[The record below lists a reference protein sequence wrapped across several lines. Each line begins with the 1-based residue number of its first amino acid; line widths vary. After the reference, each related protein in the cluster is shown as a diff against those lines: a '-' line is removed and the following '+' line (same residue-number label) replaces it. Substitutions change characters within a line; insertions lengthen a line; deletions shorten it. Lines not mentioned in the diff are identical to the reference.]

1 MNENDSNRSLS
12 ERLGVTVPVWS
23 APMATDLPPEFV
35 AAVSESGGLGVVPAD
50 DVADPKTYL
59 EALRKGTDKPF
70 AVALRAPD
78 VKVFPLTKECS
89 WRWARVFV
97 ERYREAIELSGA
109 GWTEASLAD
118 AFLEFDPLQS
128 FEERFRFWL
137 EARPAAMISTFG
149 AFREPEEDALRVAGV
164 LNVATATTLREA
176 KVARAA
182 RVDAI
187 VVQGAEAGGPR
198 WSSVD
203 TGAAAVGLMSL
214 LPHVK
219 RATGL
224 PLIAAGG
231 IVTPEQVRA
240 AKVLGAD
247 ACLVGSAFLTTEE
260 ARADGFYQWA
270 ATESSPAD
278 YVYGP
283 FEGTTDGWYLRND
296 FVSGLAKELT
306 GADRPPAGLFEP
318 WTAQLRKRL
327 MAVGEGAAVALS
339 FGQAA
344 GRVPYVRVAD
354 VVRSLSA

>member
-78 VKVFPLTKECS
+78 VKAFPLTKECS

-278 YVYGP
+278 YMYGP

-296 FVSGLAKELT
+296 FVSGLAKEMAC
-306 GADRPPAGLFEP
+306 ADRPPAGLFEP

-327 MAVGEGAAVALS
+327 MAKGEGAAVALS

>member
-70 AVALRAPD
+70 AVAFRAPD
-78 VKVFPLTKECS
+78 VKAFPLTKECS

-231 IVTPEQVRA
+231 IVTPEQARA

-247 ACLVGSAFLTTEE
+247 ACLVGSAF
-260 ARADGFYQWA
+260 
-270 ATESSPAD
+270 
-278 YVYGP
+278 
-283 FEGTTDGWYLRND
+283 
-296 FVSGLAKELT
+296 
-306 GADRPPAGLFEP
+306 
-318 WTAQLRKRL
+318 
-327 MAVGEGAAVALS
+327 
-339 FGQAA
+339 
-344 GRVPYVRVAD
+344 
-354 VVRSLSA
+354 

>member
-1 MNENDSNRSLS
+1 
-12 ERLGVTVPVWS
+12 
-23 APMATDLPPEFV
+23 
-35 AAVSESGGLGVVPAD
+35 
-50 DVADPKTYL
+50 
-59 EALRKGTDKPF
+59 
-70 AVALRAPD
+70 
-78 VKVFPLTKECS
+78 
-89 WRWARVFV
+89 
-97 ERYREAIELSGA
+97 
-109 GWTEASLAD
+109 
-118 AFLEFDPLQS
+118 
-128 FEERFRFWL
+128 
-137 EARPAAMISTFG
+137 MISTFG
-149 AFREPEEDALRVAGV
+149 AFREPEEDALREAGV

-327 MAVGEGAAVALS
+327 MAAGEGAAVALS

>member
-78 VKVFPLTKECS
+78 VKAFPLTKECS

-270 ATESSPAD
+270 ATESPPTTCTVPSKERPTGGICETTSCRDLRRKWPA
-278 YVYGP
+278 P
-283 FEGTTDGWYLRND
+283 I
-296 FVSGLAKELT
+296 
-306 GADRPPAGLFEP
+306 DRPRGCSNPGRRNCESASWLRAKARP
-318 WTAQLRKRL
+318 W
-327 MAVGEGAAVALS
+327 
-339 FGQAA
+339 
-344 GRVPYVRVAD
+344 P
-354 VVRSLSA
+354 

>member
-12 ERLGVTVPVWS
+12 ERLGVTAPVWS
-23 APMATDLPPEFV
+23 APMATDLSPEFV
-35 AAVSESGGLGVVPAD
+35 AAVAEAGGLGTVAAD
-50 DVADPKTYL
+50 DVADPKAYF
-59 EALRKGTDKPF
+59 EALRKGTCKPF
-70 AVALRAPD
+70 AVALRVPD
-78 VKVFPLTKECS
+78 VKAFPLTKES
-89 WRWARVFV
+89 SLRWAKAFV
-97 ERYREAIELSGA
+97 ERYREAIELSA
-109 GWTEASLAD
+109 TGWTQASLAD
-118 AFLEFDPLQS
+118 AFLAFDPLKA

-137 EARPAAMISTFG
+137 ETGPVAMISTFG
-149 AFREPEEDALRVAGV
+149 AFREPEEDALREAGV

-198 WSSVD
+198 WSSID

-224 PLIAAGG
+224 PLVAAGG
-231 IVTPEQVRA
+231 IVTPEQARA
-240 AKVLGAD
+240 ARVLGAD
-247 ACLVGSAFLTTEE
+247 ACLVGSAFLATKE

-270 ATESSPAD
+270 ATESSQTD

-283 FEGTTDGWYLRND
+283 LEGTNDGWYLRND
-296 FVSGLAKELT
+296 FALGLVKEVFS
-306 GADRPPAGLFEP
+306 ADRPPSGLFEP

-327 MAVGEGAAVALS
+327 MAAGEGAAVALS

-344 GRVPYVRVAD
+344 GRVPYATVAD
-354 VVRSLSA
+354 LVRALSV

>member
-1 MNENDSNRSLS
+1 M
-12 ERLGVTVPVWS
+12 
-23 APMATDLPPEFV
+23 
-35 AAVSESGGLGVVPAD
+35 
-50 DVADPKTYL
+50 
-59 EALRKGTDKPF
+59 
-70 AVALRAPD
+70 
-78 VKVFPLTKECS
+78 
-89 WRWARVFV
+89 FV

-118 AFLEFDPLQS
+118 VFLEFDPLQS

-164 LNVATATTLREA
+164 LNVATASTLREA

-296 FVSGLAKELT
+296 FVSGLAKEMAC
-306 GADRPPAGLFEP
+306 ADRPPAGLFEP

-327 MAVGEGAAVALS
+327 MAKGEGAAVALS

>member
-1 MNENDSNRSLS
+1 M
-12 ERLGVTVPVWS
+12 
-23 APMATDLPPEFV
+23 
-35 AAVSESGGLGVVPAD
+35 
-50 DVADPKTYL
+50 
-59 EALRKGTDKPF
+59 
-70 AVALRAPD
+70 
-78 VKVFPLTKECS
+78 
-89 WRWARVFV
+89 
-97 ERYREAIELSGA
+97 
-109 GWTEASLAD
+109 
-118 AFLEFDPLQS
+118 
-128 FEERFRFWL
+128 
-137 EARPAAMISTFG
+137 
-149 AFREPEEDALRVAGV
+149 
-164 LNVATATTLREA
+164 
-176 KVARAA
+176 
-182 RVDAI
+182 
-187 VVQGAEAGGPR
+187 
-198 WSSVD
+198 
-203 TGAAAVGLMSL
+203 MSL

-296 FVSGLAKELT
+296 FVSGLAKEMAC
-306 GADRPPAGLFEP
+306 ADRPPAGLFEP

-327 MAVGEGAAVALS
+327 MAKGEGAAVALS